1 MCKVKRIICFF
12 IFFLLAQWSAFA
24 QLPDFNLTVTTTD
37 ETCSGNGALVMSVS
51 NTEAGATIT
60 YSLFLLPDSTNPI
73 AETTTS
79 SFNSLPSGDYIV
91 VATQTL
97 GSDENSQQ
105 QEVTINDVTTT
116 LDYDISHSTTSN
128 CDEFGTITVNILS
141 GNPVSYEIISGP
153 QTVAPQSSNIFT
165 GLPQGTYIVR
175 VYDDCDNALS
185 KTYTMLLDINDLE
198 IGEVALPIIYDN
210 CDEANVEISIDAA
223 EDTTIIYPLSVTLT
237 VFSPDGS
244 PEIVFNQNITSG
256 DDLNFTINQLIPLF
270 GSDSFD
276 VNVLIVDSCGLV
288 FESDQ
293 IVNPN
298 PKVNLTTTEEFC
310 GEFLNVAINNYL
322 PPFTLSF
329 TSAPSGFDPSDY
341 NESYPGPFTQDDG
354 TIIFGFEENP
364 VPTGMYTVQV
374 VDACNRVGA
383 GTIFVDEV
391 VVDPLVITS
400 NSGCTANSG
409 IIEIRIPEREV
420 ITATIISAPSSFP
433 ETLPF
438 NADEFIVGDILSI
451 QGNNLPAGDYV
462 ITVVDNCGIEYTL
475 DANIPVFQ
483 FQGLSVLT
491 LPNCETE
498 TGSLNLSSNH
508 GQLSEITIVSAPSAF
523 AETIPFD
530 ATSLLDGNGSLFMN
544 NLPVGDYQFES
555 SDTCN
560 FDYTT
565 NVTINSYTSNPFAY
579 TLTRN
584 CGSFDVTINDADQ
597 TVTNQTYWLQYY
609 FEDSDTWGHP
619 NTGVAYTEGD
629 IPNSTTAIEIENMET
644 LYNIFLTGDF
654 RLIKVFQSINSENPD
669 VYCLDEFANFTVYSD
684 LVISGVYNLNCSGGG
699 NPSDVVVEVIGVA
712 PFNYSIISP
721 ITIDNGSNN
730 IFSGLPNGTYEIKVE
745 DACGSIENITVNLE
759 NLLPLV
765 RANTPDNFTICK
777 DDGVEQ
783 EVFQLDT
790 QNEQILGNQNPNNY
804 TITYHLSQSDADS
817 GNNPL
822 PNQFT
827 NNTNPQTVYARVVHN
842 NLALCHATTSFQIYV
857 GQVPVLSEE
866 ETVYICPD
874 GTVTLIADSG
884 FDAYLWS
891 TQETTQS
898 ITVDQAGTYTV
909 TIIDE
914 IGDFYC
920 ESTKSYQ
927 VINSEPATIESIEI
941 SDWTANNNTIA
952 VMVSGSG
959 NYVYSLDG
967 INYQTQNTF
976 FNLQPGEYAVY
987 VKDNNGCGIIDE
999 DVYLLNYPKFF
1010 TPNGDDINEFWQIK
1024 FASLEPGLEVFIF
1037 DRYGKLLKQ
1046 FGSQDAGWD
1055 GTYNGNT
1062 MPTNDYWF
1070 VVNRANGLTY
1080 KGHFTLKR

>member
-1 MCKVKRIICFF
+1 
-12 IFFLLAQWSAFA
+12 
-24 QLPDFNLTVTTTD
+24 
-37 ETCSGNGALVMSVS
+37 MSVN
-51 NTEAGATIT
+51 NTAVGATIT

-73 AETTTS
+73 AETTAS

-97 GSDENSQQ
+97 GSEENEQQ
-105 QEVTINDVTTT
+105 QDITINNLTTT

-128 CDEFGTITVNILS
+128 CDEFGTITVNITS

-198 IGEVALPIIYDN
+198 IGEVGLPIVYDN

-223 EDTTIIYPLSVTLT
+223 EDTTVIYPLSVTLT
-237 VFSPDGS
+237 VFPPDS
-244 PEIVFNQNITSG
+244 STEIVFNQNITSG

-276 VNVLIVDSCGLV
+276 VNISIQDSCQLL

-329 TSAPSGFDPSDY
+329 TSAPSGFNPTDY
-341 NESYPGPFTQDDG
+341 NNSYPGPFTEDDG
-354 TIIFGFEENP
+354 TIIFGFDENP
-364 VPTGMYTVQV
+364 IPTGMYTVEV
-374 VDACNRVGA
+374 VDACNRVGT

-400 NSGCTANSG
+400 NNGCSANSG
-409 IIEIRIPEREV
+409 ILEVRIPEREV

-438 NADEFIVGDILSI
+438 NADEFIVGDILTI
-451 QGNNLPAGDYV
+451 QDNNLPAGDYV
-462 ITVVDNCGIEYTL
+462 VTVVDNCGVEYTL

-483 FQGLSVLT
+483 FQGLNVLT

-508 GQLSEITIVSAPSAF
+508 GPLSEIIIVAAPSAF

-530 ATSLLDGNGSLFMN
+530 ATSLLDANGNLFIN

-555 SDTCN
+555 TDTCN

-584 CGSFDVTINDADQ
+584 CGSFDVTINDLDQ

-609 FEDSDTWGHP
+609 FEENEVWGHP

-669 VYCLDEFANFTVYSD
+669 VYCLDQFANFTVYSD

-699 NPSDVVVEVIGVA
+699 NPSDVVVEAIGVA

-721 ITIDNGSNN
+721 ITINNGTNN
-730 IFSGLPNGTYEIKVE
+730 VFSGLPNNIYEIRVE

-759 NLLPLV
+759 NLLPLA
-765 RANTPDNFTICK
+765 RANQPDDFTICK
-777 DDGVEQ
+777 ADGIDQ

-804 TITYHLSQSDADS
+804 TITYHLSQSDADT

-827 NNTNPQTVYARVVHN
+827 NNTNPQTVYARVIHN

-866 ETVYICPD
+866 ETVYICPN
-874 GTVTLIADSG
+874 GTATLIADSG

-891 TQETTQS
+891 TEETTQS

-920 ESTKSYQ
+920 ESTKNYQ
-927 VINSEPATIESIEI
+927 VINSEPATIENIEI
-941 SDWTANNNTIA
+941 SDWTANENSIA
-952 VMVSGSG
+952 VMTSGAG
-959 NYVYSLDG
+959 NYLYSLNG
-967 INYQTQNTF
+967 IDYQTQNTF
-976 FNLQPGEYAVY
+976 SNLEPGEYRVY
-987 VKDNNGCGIIDE
+987 IKDSNGCGIVDK
-999 DVYLLNYPKFF
+999 DVYLLHYPKYF

-1024 FASLEPGLEVFIF
+1024 FANLEPDLKVFIF

-1070 VVNRANGLTY
+1070 VVTRANGLTY

>member
-1 MCKVKRIICFF
+1 VKRVIYFF
-12 IFFLLAQWSAFA
+12 IFFLLSQWSTFA

-37 ETCSGNGALVMSVS
+37 ETCSGNGALIMSVS

-60 YSLFLLPDSTNPI
+60 YSLFLLPDNTNPI
-73 AETTTS
+73 AQTTTS

-97 GSDENSQQ
+97 GNDENSQQ
-105 QEVTINDVTTT
+105 QEVTINNLTTT
-116 LDYDISHSTTSN
+116 LDYNISHSTSSD
-128 CDEFGTITVNILS
+128 CDEFGTITVNIIS

-153 QTVAPQSSNIFT
+153 QTVAPQTSNIFT
-165 GLPQGTYIVR
+165 DLPQGTYIIR

-185 KTYTMLLDINDLE
+185 KTYTMLLNINDLV
-198 IGEVALPIIYDN
+198 ISDVSLPIVYNN
-210 CDEANVEISIDAA
+210 CDEVNTEISVGAA
-223 EDTTIIYPLSVTLT
+223 ENTIVIYPLSVTLT
-237 VFSPDGS
+237 VYPPDGS
-244 PEIVFNQNITSG
+244 TEIIFNQDITSG
-256 DDLNFTINQLIPLF
+256 NDLNLTINQLIPLF
-270 GSDSFD
+270 GSDTFD
-276 VNVLIVDSCGLV
+276 INVLVVDSCGLI

-293 IVNPN
+293 TVNPN

-310 GEFLNVAINNYL
+310 GEFLNVSINNYL
-322 PPFTLSF
+322 PPYTLSF
-329 TSAPSGFDPSDY
+329 TTAPSSFDPSNY
-341 NESYPGPFTQDDG
+341 NENYPGPFTQDDG
-354 TIIFGFEENP
+354 TIIFGFDENP
-364 VPTGMYTVQV
+364 VPTGVYTIEVI
-374 VDACNRVGA
+374 DACNRIGT

-391 VVDPLVITS
+391 IVDPLVITS

-409 IIEIRIPEREV
+409 ILEIRIPEREV
-420 ITATIISAPSSFP
+420 ITATIISAPTSFP

-438 NADEFIVGDILSI
+438 NADQFIVGDILTI
-451 QGNNLPAGDYV
+451 QDNNLPAGDYIV
-462 ITVVDNCGIEYTL
+462 TVVDNCGVEYTL
-475 DANIPVFQ
+475 DANIPIFQ
-483 FQGLSVLT
+483 FQELSVLT

-508 GQLSEITIVSAPSAF
+508 GQLSEIIIVSAPSAF

-530 ATSLLDGNGSLFMN
+530 ATSLLDENGSLFIN

-560 FDYTT
+560 FNYTT

-584 CGSFDVTINDADQ
+584 CGSFDLTINDVDQ

-609 FEDSDTWGHP
+609 FESSDTWGHP

-629 IPNSTTAIEIENMET
+629 IPNNTTAIEIENMET

-669 VYCLDEFANFTVYSD
+669 VYCLDQFANFTVYSD

-699 NPSDVVVEVIGVA
+699 NPSDLVVEVIGVA

-745 DACGSIENITVNLE
+745 DACGSIENISVNLE

-765 RANTPDNFTICK
+765 RANTPDDFTICK

-827 NNTNPQTVYARVVHN
+827 NNTNPQTVYARVVHD
-842 NLALCHATTSFQIYV
+842 NLMLCHATTSFQIYV

-874 GTVTLIADSG
+874 GTATLIADFG

-891 TQETTQS
+891 TEETTQS

-920 ESTKSYQ
+920 ESTKNYQ

-941 SDWTANNNTIA
+941 KDWTANDNTIA

-987 VKDNNGCGIIDE
+987 VKDNNGCGIIDK
-999 DVYLLNYPKFF
+999 DVYLLNYPKYF
-1010 TPNGDDINEFWQIK
+1010 TPNGDDVNEFWQIK
-1024 FASLEPGLEVFIF
+1024 FASLEPDLKVFIF

-1070 VVNRANGLTY
+1070 VVTRANGLTY

>member
-1 MCKVKRIICFF
+1 
-12 IFFLLAQWSAFA
+12 
-24 QLPDFNLTVTTTD
+24 
-37 ETCSGNGALVMSVS
+37 MSVN
-51 NTEAGATIT
+51 NTAVGATIT

-73 AETTTS
+73 AETTAS
-79 SFNSLPSGDYIV
+79 SFSSLPSGDYIV

-97 GSDENSQQ
+97 GSDENEQQ
-105 QEVTINDVTTT
+105 LDITINNLTTT

-128 CDEFGTITVNILS
+128 CDEFGTITVNITS
-141 GNPVSYEIISGP
+141 GNPVSYEVISGP
-153 QTVAPQSSNIFT
+153 ETVAPQTSNVFT
-165 GLPQGTYIVR
+165 GLPQGTYIIR

-185 KTYTMLLDINDLE
+185 KTYTMLLDINDLI
-198 IGEVALPIIYDN
+198 IGEVGLPIVYDN
-210 CDEANVEISIDAA
+210 CDEADVEISIDAA
-223 EDTTIIYPLSVTLT
+223 EGTTIIYPLSVTLT
-237 VFSPDGS
+237 LYPPDGS
-244 PEIVFNQNITSG
+244 PEIVFDQNITSG

-298 PKVNLTTTEEFC
+298 PKVSLTTTEEFC
-310 GEFLNVAINNYL
+310 GEFLNVTINNYL

-329 TSAPSGFDPSDY
+329 TSAPSGFNPTDY
-341 NESYPGPFTQDDG
+341 NNSYPGPFTEDDG
-354 TIIFGFEENP
+354 TIIFGFDDNP
-364 VPTGMYTVQV
+364 VPTGMYTVEV
-374 VDACNRVGA
+374 VDACNRVGT

-400 NSGCTANSG
+400 NNGCSANSG
-409 IIEIRIPEREV
+409 ILEVRIPEREV
-420 ITATIISAPSSFP
+420 ITATIISAPSSFT

-438 NADEFIVGDILSI
+438 NADEFIVGDILTI
-451 QGNNLPAGDYV
+451 QDNNLPAGDYV
-462 ITVVDNCGIEYTL
+462 ITVVDNCGVEYTL

-508 GQLSEITIVSAPSAF
+508 GQLSEIIIVAAPSAF
-523 AETIPFD
+523 AETIPFN
-530 ATSLLDGNGSLFMN
+530 ATNLLDANGNLFIN

-555 SDTCN
+555 TDTCN

-584 CGSFDVTINDADQ
+584 CGSFDVTINDLDQ

-669 VYCLDEFANFTVYSD
+669 VYCLDQFANFTVYSD

-699 NPSDVVVEVIGVA
+699 NPSDVVVEAIGVA

-721 ITIDNGSNN
+721 ITINNGTNN
-730 IFSGLPNGTYEIKVE
+730 VFSGLPNNIYEIRVE
-745 DACGSIENITVNLE
+745 DACGSIENITINLE
-759 NLLPLV
+759 NLLPLA
-765 RANTPDNFTICK
+765 RANQPDDFTICK
-777 DDGVEQ
+777 DDGIDQ

-804 TITYHLSQSDADS
+804 TITYHLSQSDADT

-827 NNTNPQTVYARVVHN
+827 NNTNPQTVYARVIHN

-874 GTVTLIADSG
+874 STATLIADSG

-891 TQETTQS
+891 TEETTQS

-927 VINSEPATIESIEI
+927 VINSEPATIENIEI
-941 SDWTANNNTIA
+941 SDWTANENSIT
-952 VMVSGSG
+952 VMTSGAG
-959 NYVYSLDG
+959 NYLYSLNG
-967 INYQTQNTF
+967 IDYQTQNTF
-976 FNLQPGEYAVY
+976 SNLEPGEYRVY
-987 VKDNNGCGIIDE
+987 IKDSNGCGIVDK
-999 DVYLLNYPKFF
+999 DVYLLHYPKYF

-1024 FASLEPGLEVFIF
+1024 FANLEPDLKVFIF

-1070 VVNRANGLTY
+1070 VVTRANGLTY